1 MSFAAEVKESG
12 FFYSTALTGVIH
24 ELEELAKAMAADGFT
39 EEAATLKTTIGD
51 LRWQY
56 EEVIDKEMTA
66 QWPSGPRRPIRA
78 PRRAGWRTPA

>member
-12 FFYSTALTGVIH
+12 FYHSTALTGVIH
-24 ELEELAKAMAADGFT
+24 DLEAMAKEMASDGFT
-39 EEAATLKTTIGD
+39 EEAATLKTTIAD

-66 QWPSGPRRPIRA
+66 QWPSAPRRPIRA

>member
-1 MSFAAEVKESG
+1 MSFATEVRKSG

-24 ELEELAKAMAADGFT
+24 ELEELAEEMTFDGFT
-39 EEAATLKTTIGD
+39 EEASTLKTTVAD

-66 QWPSGPRRPIRA
+66 QWPRGPRRPIRA
-78 PRRAGWRTPA
+78 PIEDGWRTSA